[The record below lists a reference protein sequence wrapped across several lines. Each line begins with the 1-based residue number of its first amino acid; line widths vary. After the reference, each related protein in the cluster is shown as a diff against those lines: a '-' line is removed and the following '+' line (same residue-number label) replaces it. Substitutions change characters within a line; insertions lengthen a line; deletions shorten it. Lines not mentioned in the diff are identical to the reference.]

1 VKKLVG
7 ILAVSV
13 LFVLMACNNNCYVPT
28 RALLGVAFVD
38 SAKLAPITM
47 QQVTIKGEGN
57 DSILYNASSE
67 QTVFLPLH
75 QNQSVTRFEFSFL
88 RHAEDE
94 SVTNYIL
101 EVKHTPFPQLISPEC
116 GCVMFHSIESA
127 QLYNA
132 TDTLD
137 VEVYSTNVINVES
150 DVHLKVYL

>member
-1 VKKLVG
+1 MKKLVG

-47 QQVTIKGEGN
+47 QQVTIKGDGN

-75 QNQSVTRFEFSFL
+75 DSQSVTRFEVSFL
-88 RHAEDE
+88 RHKTD
-94 SVTNYIL
+94 SVVTPYVL
-101 EVKHTPFPQLISPEC
+101 EVHHLPFPQLISPEC

>member
-1 VKKLVG
+1 MRKLIG
-7 ILAVSV
+7 ILSV
-13 LFVLMACNNNCYVPT
+13 VTLFALMACNNNCYVPT

-38 SAKLAPITM
+38 SVKLTPLTV
-47 QQVTIKGEGN
+47 QQVTVKGEGN
-57 DSILYNASSE
+57 DSILYNATSQ

-75 QNQSVTRFEFSFL
+75 QNQSVTRFEVSFL
-88 RHAEDE
+88 RSNTDTI
-94 SVTNYIL
+94 VTPYIL
-101 EVKHTPFPQLISPEC
+101 EVNHTPFPQLISPEC

-127 QLYNA
+127 QLFNA

>member
-1 VKKLVG
+1 M
-7 ILAVSV
+7 

-38 SAKLAPITM
+38 SAKLAPLTV
-47 QQVTIKGEGN
+47 QQITIKGEGN
-57 DSILYNASSE
+57 DSLLYNASSQ

-75 QNQSVTRFEFSFL
+75 DSQSVTRFEVSFL
-88 RHAEDE
+88 RHKEDE
-94 SVTNYIL
+94 SVTNYVL
-101 EVKHTPFPQLISPEC
+101 EVMHTPFPQLISSEC

-132 TDTLD
+132 TDTLE
-137 VEVYSTNVINVES
+137 VEVYSKNVINVES